1 MIIDYSSSNIVEGA
15 TIFPEWDFVDDPK
28 PDPLV
33 NTIVLLAGS
42 AGNANVTGDVDIP
55 E

>member
-1 MIIDYSSSNIVEGA
+1 MITDFSASNIVDGA

-42 AGNANVTGDVDIP
+42 AGNANTTGNVDTP